1 MNLRSLLHHAA
12 GIGSLCLMALLLF
25 AAYLFREGGLALFI
39 VVVAFVPGYHGL
51 RYLRGR
57 AVWQTW

>member
-1 MNLRSLLHHAA
+1 MLGTFLHHAA
-12 GIGSLCLMALLLF
+12 GIGSLCLMAVLLL
-25 AAYLFREGGLALFI
+25 AAYVFRDGGVAFFV

-57 AVWQTW
+57 ALWKTW